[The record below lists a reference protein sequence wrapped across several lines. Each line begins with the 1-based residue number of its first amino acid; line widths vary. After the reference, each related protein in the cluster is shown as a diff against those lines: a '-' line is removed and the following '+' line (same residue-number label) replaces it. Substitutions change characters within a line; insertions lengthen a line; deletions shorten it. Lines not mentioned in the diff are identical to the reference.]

1 MAKKLSDFKEEYL
14 IQGMGIKEQM
24 IPSKK
29 WLVVDDEELSRQGIK
44 ATLKQL
50 ISDPGLVILEANNVQ
65 KAVEI
70 IKQHKPELVFLD
82 IEMPGQKG
90 TELISYFPRIT
101 FDFIFVTAYHEYALE
116 AFRRNAV
123 DYLLKPLDTQE
134 LKRALIRFRR
144 HKKMQGR
151 GKNYRM
157 LKETLR
163 SYQEKSLA
171 IPNQT
176 GFEMIEHSAIVR
188 IESSGSYCTIITPK
202 HQVAVCK
209 NLKYFEQILPA
220 KQFLRVH
227 DSHIINRDHLKKYV
241 RGAGGFV
248 VMSDGSNVTV
258 SKRRK
263 EEFLKEIMGL

>member
-14 IQGMGIKEQM
+14 IQGRGKAEVA
-24 IPSKK
+24 PVTRK
-29 WLVVDDEELSRQGIK
+29 WLIVDDEELSRVALR
-44 ATLKQL
+44 ATVREL
-50 ISDPGLVILEANNVQ
+50 ITDPGLVLLEASNVT
-65 KAVEI
+65 KAVEVI
-70 IKQHKPELVFLD
+70 QQQRPELVFLD

-90 TELISYFPRIT
+90 IELISYFPRIT

-123 DYLLKPLDTQE
+123 DYILKPIDSE
-134 LKRALIRFRR
+134 EMKRALSRFKRR
-144 HKKMQGR
+144 KKLQGK

-157 LKETLR
+157 FKETLR

-176 GFEMIEHSAIVR
+176 GFEMVAHSDIIR
-188 IESSGSYCTIITPK
+188 IESSGSYCTVITARQ
-202 HQVAVCK
+202 QVAVCK
-209 NLKYFEQILPA
+209 NLKYFEQLLPA

-227 DSHIINRDHLKKYV
+227 DSHIINRDHLKKYI

-248 VMSDGSNVTV
+248 VMSDGSTVTV